1 MLHQIVSVAG
11 AFMILAAYVALQT
24 GRLGREDRLFNA
36 LNFFGS
42 ALLTWVAV
50 VDRRVGFILLEA
62 IWALLSLPGMLRAGR
77 PRA

>member
-1 MLHQIVSVAG
+1 MLHQVVSVAG
-11 AFMILAAYVALQT
+11 ALMILAAYLALQT

-50 VDRRVGFILLEA
+50 VDRRVGFIMLEA
-62 IWALLSLPGMLRAGR
+62 IWALLSLPGMLRPRR
-77 PRA
+77 PA